1 MYHQHKPSDD
11 DDRTNR
17 FLAGSEPHNDNGASY
32 LRERAAS
39 QPPHSSAQSIL
50 ASTPT
55 SIRQGPWSNQAFL
68 NSNSAARSLSFSA
81 RSSSEIGAQAQFSPF
96 ASTFEDDE
104 SDDFFAHGDEHHS
117 EQFIPSSLSRGRTY
131 AQDIS
136 RSRSHSLAVER
147 PTPIGS
153 PFLTTTSRM
162 ASWNEP
168 GLLNS
173 RYGEVR
179 RPAYGASRSP
189 SGVYS
194 GFNDGSNMS
203 PFMRDVLLASSVPH
217 DDTAGGGSGT
227 TSRRHSVSVVKPRT
241 AIVGFNAP
249 GMDAQQPQQARSG
262 GLMLSDEDLAGD
274 FDSLSLSNAILKG
287 PSLPASMPNY
297 ARSPPTSYHPMNYQ
311 NRTPDEERYQPPPPS
326 ASRFASEAHQQ
337 WSPTGASFANNATNA
352 TAPSPTQLRS
362 SWSSNLPL
370 FIVEFK
376 AGRTDLFYLT
386 DSSIE
391 IRVGDLVIVEADR
404 GKDLGRVIND
414 SITVQE
420 VEAHRASTGE
430 KKDLNPKVIHR
441 KATRTDMEGL
451 AAKAADEARALE
463 VCRMKVRGRK
473 LPMEVVDAEYQWD
486 RHKLTFYYV
495 TEKRIDFRELVRELF
510 RYVFLVLE
518 FFVLC

>member
-1 MYHQHKPSDD
+1 MYHHHKPSDD

-17 FLAGSEPHNDNGASY
+17 FLDPTSDGAGF

-39 QPPHSSAQSIL
+39 QPPHSSAQSML
-50 ASTPT
+50 ASSPAP
-55 SIRQGPWSNQAFL
+55 SLRQGPWATHGLL
-68 NSNSAARSLSFSA
+68 NTGASRSLSFSA
-81 RSSSEIGAQAQFSPF
+81 RSPSEVSVQTQFSPF

-104 SDDFFAHGDEHHS
+104 SEDFFAETDDHHS
-117 EQFIPSSLSRGRTY
+117 EQFIPSSLSRGRSY

-162 ASWNEP
+162 ASWNES
-168 GLLNS
+168 GLPMS
-173 RYGEVR
+173 RYGDVR
-179 RPAYGASRSP
+179 RPGYGTGHSP
-189 SGVYS
+189 SGVYT

-203 PFMRDVLLASSVPH
+203 PFMRDVLLASSHPR
-217 DDTAGGGSGT
+217 DGDNGGGSGT

-249 GMDAQQPQQARSG
+249 GAESQQSQQSRGG

-274 FDSLSLSNAILKG
+274 FDSLSLNSIIMKG
-287 PSLPASMPNY
+287 PSQPSSMPTY
-297 ARSPPTSYHPMNYQ
+297 ARSPPGASFHPMNFQ
-311 NRTPDEERYQPPPPS
+311 NRTPEEDRFHAPPPQFSRSPS
-326 ASRFASEAHQQ
+326 TPNGSSFVNATT
-337 WSPTGASFANNATNA
+337 SPTHIRAQSYSHT
-352 TAPSPTQLRS
+352 
-362 SWSSNLPL
+362 LPL

-386 DSSIE
+386 DTSQD

-414 SITVQE
+414 TITAQD
-420 VEAHRASTGE
+420 VEAHRASIGE
-430 KKDLNPKVIHR
+430 KKEINPKVIYS
-441 KATRTDMEGL
+441 KATRVDVEGL
-451 AAKAADEARALE
+451 AAKAADEARALD

-486 RHKLTFYYV
+486 RHKLTFYYI

-510 RYVFLVLE
+510 RLYKTRIWMSSLQGNMNEEVV
-518 FFVLC
+518 